1 MKYELFFI
9 IQDVPRNIAESIVS
23 SKFFGTKDSSFRDAD
38 LRMKQNNFFKVMAN
52 DLLEHKKSLG
62 GNFAVEFAVADRE
75 ARDLLRSLLGPDL
88 VFIVLNLSKD
98 CLEDRLR
105 RIYGEKGAKELQN
118 TFSKFRPAEN
128 DEEGAYNVIIQA
140 DTSRDEILREISK
153 IFKKLN

>member
-1 MKYELFFI
+1 
-9 IQDVPRNIAESIVS
+9 
-23 SKFFGTKDSSFRDAD
+23 
-38 LRMKQNNFFKVMAN
+38 MAN

-105 RIYGEKGAKELQN
+105 RIYGGKGAKELQN

-128 DEEGAYNVIIQA
+128 DEEGAYNVMIQA

>member
-1 MKYELFFI
+1 
-9 IQDVPRNIAESIVS
+9 
-23 SKFFGTKDSSFRDAD
+23 
-38 LRMKQNNFFKVMAN
+38 MAN

-88 VFIVLNLSKD
+88 VFIVLSLSKD

-153 IFKKLN
+153 IFKELN